1 MDQIQ
6 KPESLPSPENLI
18 GELEQIKKELDECVS
33 QRNEY
38 LGGWQRAKADYI
50 NFRNANEQ
58 FMEEFRKYA
67 QEDILL
73 ELIGVADSF
82 DILIKHHSEE
92 LNDNEWGKGILQIK
106 NQLENIL
113 RSRGAEEVGAEGENF
128 KPEFHE
134 ALETIEAADGEDGKI
149 KEVLRKG
156 YRLRGKII
164 RPAGVKVL
172 KSKIKN

>member
-1 MDQIQ
+1 MDQTQ
-6 KPESLPSPENLI
+6 ESKSLPSPENLI
-18 GELEQIKKELDECVS
+18 GELEQMKKELDECAS

-38 LGGWQRAKADYI
+38 LAGWQRAKADYI
-50 NFRNANEQ
+50 NFRNAKEQ

-67 QEDILL
+67 QEDMLL

-82 DILIKHHSEE
+82 DILVKHHSEE
-92 LNDNEWGKGILQIK
+92 LSDNEWGKGILQIK

-113 RSRGAEEVGAEGENF
+113 RSHGAEEIGMEGENF

-134 ALETIEAADGEDGKI
+134 ALEIIEAADGEDGKI
-149 KEVLRKG
+149 TEVLRKG
-156 YRLRGKII
+156 YHLHGKII

-172 KSKIKN
+172 KLKI